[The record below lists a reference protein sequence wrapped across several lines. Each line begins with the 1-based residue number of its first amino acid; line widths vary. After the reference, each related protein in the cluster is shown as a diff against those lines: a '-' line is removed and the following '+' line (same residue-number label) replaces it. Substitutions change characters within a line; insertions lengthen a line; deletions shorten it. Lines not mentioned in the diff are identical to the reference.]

1 LRKREFFFID
11 LFAGCGGL
19 SLGLENSGFRPI
31 LVNEI
36 SDEALATYLENRK
49 GLKYS
54 HFENC
59 GVNNINEPWVWKD
72 VHSLHKYIEDDYDR
86 FVNITYQ
93 KHGINIKDKELDL
106 VVGGPPCQ
114 GYSGIGHR
122 RSYSVDRKMIPSNHL
137 YQEMISIIDMLM
149 PKMFLFE
156 NVKGILTAK
165 WHQDDPESAKG
176 DIWKSVRADFKNKLG
191 SNYQIGWHVVY
202 AYEYGIPQN
211 RPRVLLVGIRNDLNW
226 PLLANTLDSDKLLI
240 KNEKNRAG
248 GLIPEP
254 TGKPPTLE
262 EAIDDLIDDN
272 YINGGETYCYTKSA
286 KSDFAKR
293 LRTNKEQKILGI
305 GEPITEQKYSR
316 HSLKIIQKFRHML
329 TTGGQIREE
338 DKTRK
343 FSQRLLP
350 RVWTNGHPSITI
362 TSMPDDYIHYAQPRT
377 MTIREWARLQTFP
390 DWYIFKGKRTTG
402 GMRRAGNPR
411 ADVFDREVPKYTQI
425 GNAVPVFLAEALG
438 NHFLSVLKQ
447 AENNFSKKSDPQ

>member
-1 LRKREFFFID
+1 MDQEYFFFD

-19 SLGLENSGFRPI
+19 SLGLENSGFKPI

-36 SDEALATYLENRK
+36 SDEALSTYLVNRK

-59 GVNNINEPWVWKD
+59 GVNNYDEPWVWKD
-72 VHSLHKYIEDDYDR
+72 VYSLRKYIEDNYEK
-86 FVNITYQ
+86 FANITLQ
-93 KHGINIKDKELDL
+93 KHGINIKNNELDL

-137 YQEMISIIDMLM
+137 YREMIAIINILM

-165 WHQDDPESAKG
+165 WHQDDPDSTKG
-176 DIWKSVRADFKNKLG
+176 DIWKCVRTDFKNKLG

-202 AYEYGIPQN
+202 SYEYGIPQN
-211 RPRVLLVGIRNDLNW
+211 RPRVLLVGIRKDLNW
-226 PLLANTLDSDKLLI
+226 TLLAETIDNEKLLI
-240 KNEKNRAG
+240 KSEKYRAG

-254 TGKPPTLE
+254 TWKAPTLE
-262 EAIDDLIDDN
+262 EALDDLLDDN
-272 YINGGETYCYTKSA
+272 YVNGGETYSYTRSA
-286 KSDFAKR
+286 KSDFSKR
-293 LRTNKEQKILGI
+293 LRISNEQEII
-305 GEPITEQKYSR
+305 EVGEPVTEQKYSR
-316 HSLKIIQKFRHML
+316 HSGKIIQKFQHML
-329 TTGGQIREE
+329 TTGGKIREE
-338 DKTRK
+338 DRTRK

-377 MTIREWARLQTFP
+377 LTVREWARLQTFP
-390 DWYIFKGKRTTG
+390 DWYIFEGKRTTG
-402 GMRRAGNPR
+402 GIRRAGNPR
-411 ADVFDREVPKYTQI
+411 ADVFEREVPKYTQI

-438 NHFLSVLKQ
+438 HHFIELFREIEQNS
-447 AENNFSKKSDPQ
+447 SKIK